1 MGIIVQK
8 FGGTSVGTV
17 ERIKAVAEKVKQT
30 KKEGHDVV
38 VVLSAMSGET
48 NRLIELAK
56 EFNEKP
62 SLREMDVLLTT
73 GEQKTIALLCM
84 ALHSLGLDAISMTG
98 DQVRLKTDSTHSKA
112 RIIEVESENITKQLK
127 IGKVVVIAGF
137 QGRCENNNITT
148 LGRGGSDTSAV
159 AIAATLKAIE
169 CQIFTDVDGIYTTDP
184 RVEPNARRLDFIT
197 FEEMLVMASLGTKV
211 LQIRSVEF
219 AGKYNVPLRVLSS
232 FTDGGGTLISYEKK
246 EYAMES
252 PIISG
257 IAFNRNEARFT
268 IAGVPD
274 KPLIASKILYPI
286 GNANIDVDMIVQNTV
301 GNKQTDFTFTVHR
314 EDYDET
320 YILLEK
326 VKADLGA
333 DSISANSEITKVSI
347 VGVGMKNHP
356 GVAQTMFK
364 ALGHE
369 RINIHQI
376 STSEIKI
383 SVLVDAK
390 YMELAV
396 RTLHK
401 AFDLEKE
408 PFEEK

>member
-30 KKEGHDVV
+30 KEAGHDVV

-48 NRLIELAK
+48 NRLIALAK
-56 EFNEKP
+56 EFGDKP
-62 SLREMDVLLTT
+62 RPREMDVLLTT
-73 GEQKTIALLCM
+73 GEQTTIALLSM

-112 RIIEVESENITKQLK
+112 RILSVESENITAQLK
-127 IGKVVVIAGF
+127 MGKVVVIAGF
-137 QGRCENNNITT
+137 QGRCDNNSITT

-159 AIAATLKAIE
+159 AIAVTLKATE
-169 CQIFTDVDGIYTTDP
+169 CQIYTDVDGIYTTDP

-197 FEEMLVMASLGTKV
+197 FEEMLVMASLGAKV

-232 FTDGGGTLISYEKK
+232 FKEGGGTLISYEKK
-246 EYAMES
+246 DNKMES
-252 PIISG
+252 PVISG
-257 IAFNRNEARFT
+257 IAFTRDEARFT
-268 IAGVPD
+268 ISGVPD
-274 KPLIASKILYPI
+274 KPLIASLILHPI
-286 GNANIDVDMIVQNTV
+286 SNANIDVDMIVQNTV
-301 GNKQTDFTFTVHR
+301 GNKKTDFTFTVHR
-314 EDYDET
+314 ENFDET
-320 YILLEK
+320 RILLEQ
-326 VKADLGA
+326 VKKDLGA
-333 DSISANSEITKVSI
+333 TSITSNSEITKVSL

-364 ALGHE
+364 TLGYE
-369 RINIHQI
+369 GINIHQI
-376 STSEIKI
+376 SASEIKI

-396 RTLHK
+396 RSLHK
-401 AFDLEKE
+401 IFELEKE
-408 PFEEK
+408 PVEER

>member
-17 ERIKAVAEKVKQT
+17 ERIKVVAEKVKQT
-30 KKEGHDVV
+30 KDAGNDVV

-48 NRLIELAK
+48 NRLIALAK
-56 EFNEKP
+56 EFGEKP
-62 SLREMDVLLTT
+62 SPREMDVLLTT
-73 GEQKTIALLCM
+73 GEQTTIALLSM
-84 ALHSLGLDAISMTG
+84 ALHSLGVDAVSMTG
-98 DQVRLKTDSTHSKA
+98 DQVRLNTDATHSKA
-112 RIIEVESENITKQLK
+112 RIISVESENITKQLK
-127 IGKVVVIAGF
+127 LGKVVVIAGF
-137 QGRCENNNITT
+137 QGRCDNNNITT

-159 AIAATLKAIE
+159 AIAATLKAVE
-169 CQIFTDVDGIYTTDP
+169 CQIYTDVDGIYTTDP

-197 FEEMLVMASLGTKV
+197 FEEMLVMASLGAKV

-232 FTDGGGTLISYEKK
+232 FKEGGGTLISYDQK
-246 EYAMES
+246 ENEMES

-257 IAFNRNEARFT
+257 IAFNRDEARFT
-268 IAGVPD
+268 ISGVPD
-274 KPLIASKILYPI
+274 KPLIASQILYPI

-301 GNKQTDFTFTVHR
+301 GDKKTDFTFTVHR
-314 EDYDET
+314 ENFDET
-320 YILLEK
+320 HQLLEK
-326 VKADLGA
+326 VKQDLGA
-333 DSISANSEITKVSI
+333 TSITANSQITKVSI
-347 VGVGMKNHP
+347 VGVGMQNHP

-364 ALGHE
+364 TLGHE
-369 RINIHQI
+369 GINIHQI

-396 RTLHK
+396 RSLHK

-408 PFEEK
+408 PVEEK